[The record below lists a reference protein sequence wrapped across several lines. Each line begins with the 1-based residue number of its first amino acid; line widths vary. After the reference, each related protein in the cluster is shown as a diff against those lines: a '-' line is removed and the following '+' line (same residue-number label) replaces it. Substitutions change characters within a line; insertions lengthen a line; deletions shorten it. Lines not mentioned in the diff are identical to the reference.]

1 MNWENAA
8 KLLGPLLKAAL
19 ILAIGHVLI
28 VYLVRLLN
36 RALRR
41 TSLDQSL
48 VRFLGRGANIVAHVL
63 TVLSALT
70 VVGVSTTGV
79 VAALS
84 ALAVGVSVALKDS
97 LGNVAG
103 GILLLISPRFSTG
116 DFIAADGD
124 EGKVVD
130 VDLLHTTIRTP
141 DNRQVSIPNGAL
153 INSHIVNYSR
163 EPLRRVDLALPVA
176 CDADVERAK
185 ALALEVLGSHP
196 LALRE
201 PDAPFVR
208 VRSYEDGAA
217 NLALRV
223 WCKTENYWPL
233 YHDLLEQIA
242 ARLAENGIAIAPKR
256 IEVQMKDR

>member
-19 ILAIGHVLI
+19 ILAAGHVLI

-36 RALRR
+36 RALKR

-48 VRFLGRGANIVAHVL
+48 IRFLGRAASIAAHVL
-63 TVLSALT
+63 VVLSALT
-70 VVGVSTTGV
+70 VLGVSTTGV
-79 VAALS
+79 IAALS

-103 GILLLISPRFSTG
+103 GILLLISPRFVTG
-116 DFIAADGD
+116 DFISADGD

-153 INSHIVNYSR
+153 INSHIINFSR
-163 EPLRRVDLALPVA
+163 EPLRRVDLTIPIS
-176 CDADVERAK
+176 CDADTETAK
-185 ALALEVLGSHP
+185 RVALEVLGSHP
-196 LALRE
+196 MALRE
-201 PDAPFVR
+201 PDAPFAR
-208 VRSYEDGAA
+208 VRGYEDGAA
-217 NLALRV
+217 QLALRV

-233 YHDLLEQIA
+233 YHDLLEQIGV
-242 ARLAENGIAIAPKR
+242 RFAESGIAIAPKR
-256 IEVQMKDR
+256 IEVQVKDK